1 MVPLVE
7 QDKSNITPTIKKK
20 IMAKGLKLLTINK
33 ILSLG
38 LISSKYL

>member
-7 QDKSNITPTIKKK
+7 LDKSNITPIIKK

>member
-7 QDKSNITPTIKKK
+7 LDKSNITPIIIK